1 MELGYVLPNSFF
13 NFLFNYFQ
21 VLDQNVQM
29 VFLIWRGILKVTM
42 AMFVETTNIMV
53 SMKDGIAFLDVSV
66 EIVNLGVY
74 SPVPH
79 LLPAAQVG

>member
-1 MELGYVLPNSFF
+1 MLPNSLF

>member
-1 MELGYVLPNSFF
+1 MLPNSFF